1 MQGITL
7 DDVFVTANT
16 ILSGNTT
23 RIVSPLVPGVTAQK
37 WSFPLTISS
46 VNMTKSAENCEFG
59 HITEEIPDG
68 KFHFWL
74 SVSTKRSSMFK
85 GVTKL

>member
-23 RIVSPLVPGVTAQK
+23 RIVSPLVPDVTAQK
-37 WSFPLTISS
+37 
-46 VNMTKSAENCEFG
+46 
-59 HITEEIPDG
+59 
-68 KFHFWL
+68 
-74 SVSTKRSSMFK
+74 
-85 GVTKL
+85 

>member
-16 ILSGNTT
+16 ILSGNTA

-37 WSFPLTISS
+37 
-46 VNMTKSAENCEFG
+46 
-59 HITEEIPDG
+59 
-68 KFHFWL
+68 
-74 SVSTKRSSMFK
+74 
-85 GVTKL
+85 